1 MENTSR
7 FNFSEWPLDLLVDY
21 VLKVHHRRV
30 REKGPGTLSLINKVM
45 MENLVLDEVEQ
56 LFSQSLSDLDTHLMK
71 EERVLFPYILDLYDA
86 VRSGQPIAPM
96 HCGTVRNPINVM
108 MSDHDAELQ
117 RHERI
122 ATLLNDYQAPADA
135 SEDYKELMRQLSEF
149 RENLKEHTHVENDI
163 IFPKAIEM
171 EASRFDGQNL

>member
-108 MSDHDAELQ
+108 MSDHDAEL
-117 RHERI
+117 
-122 ATLLNDYQAPADA
+122 
-135 SEDYKELMRQLSEF
+135 
-149 RENLKEHTHVENDI
+149 
-163 IFPKAIEM
+163 
-171 EASRFDGQNL
+171 